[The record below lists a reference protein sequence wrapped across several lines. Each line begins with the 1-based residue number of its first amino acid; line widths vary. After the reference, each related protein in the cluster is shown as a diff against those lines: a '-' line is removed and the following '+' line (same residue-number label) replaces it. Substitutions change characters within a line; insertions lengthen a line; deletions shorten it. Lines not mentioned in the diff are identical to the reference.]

1 MKIPKI
7 NLRNMWRIG
16 RQFERSHRPQIL
28 AGMGVAGLWGSM
40 WLTYKAAPKIQS
52 NIDYL
57 TRADQILDGVD
68 DAEKKVMKKQMIK
81 DIAKDATPPVLMG
94 IISSAAMIGSTS
106 VSTKRIAAISA
117 AYSATEVAL
126 SDYRGKVK
134 DLLGDDKDRRVRE
147 GLARDAV
154 ESTPVNEVEET
165 GMGNVLCL
173 DRWTGRYFHSSPE
186 AVKRAFNEIS
196 RQVQLDEYAS
206 LNDLYDRLNLRNA
219 QFGDVMGW
227 TCHDNWRGVI
237 DAYFTTTTDSNS
249 YPVLVV
255 DYDVE
260 VLPGYLGKHGRIVRE

>member
-1 MKIPKI
+1 MKLPKI
-7 NLRNMWRIG
+7 NLKSMWKIG
-16 RQFERSHRPQIL
+16 RQFELTHRPQIL

-40 WLTYKAAPKIQS
+40 WLTYKASPKIHDAIETAKFELATD
-52 NIDYL
+52 ND
-57 TRADQILDGVD
+57 LD
-68 DAEKKVMKKQMIK
+68 EKVVKKETFK
-81 DIAKDATPPVLMG
+81 TVAKEAAPPVLMG

-117 AYSATEVAL
+117 AYSATEAAL

-134 DLLGDDKDRRVRE
+134 DILGDDRDRRVRE

-154 ESTPVNEVEET
+154 ENTPVNEIEET

-227 TCHDNWRGVI
+227 TSHDNWRGVI

-260 VLPGYLGKHGRIVRE
+260 VLPGYLGRHGRIVRD

>member
-7 NLRNMWRIG
+7 NLKNMWKLG
-16 RQFERSHRPQIL
+16 LQFERIHRPQIL

-40 WLTYKAAPKIQS
+40 WLTYKAAPRIQTT
-52 NIDYL
+52 IDL
-57 TRADQILDGVD
+57 ARAHLLVGDLND
-68 DAEKKVMKKQMIK
+68 DEKKVVKKETAI
-81 DIAKDATPPVLMG
+81 DVAKAAAPPVLMG
-94 IISSAAMIGSTS
+94 IISSVAMIGSTS

-117 AYSATEVAL
+117 AYSATEAAL

-154 ESTPVNEVEET
+154 QNTPVNEVEET
-165 GMGNVLCL
+165 GLGNVLCL

-219 QFGDVMGW
+219 QFGETMGW
-227 TCHDNWRGVI
+227 TSHDNWRGVI

-255 DYDVE
+255 DYDIE
-260 VLPGYLGKHGRIVRE
+260 VLPGYLGRHGRIVRE

>member
-1 MKIPKI
+1 MKLPKI
-7 NLRNMWRIG
+7 NLGNVWKRG
-16 RQFERSHRPQIL
+16 RQFERAHRPQIL

-40 WLTYKAAPKIQS
+40 WLTYKASPTIHRI
-52 NIDYL
+52 IDF
-57 TRADQILDGVD
+57 TEMQLDEGVVD
-68 DAEKKVMKKQMIK
+68 EKVVKKQMIK
-81 DIAKDATPPVLMG
+81 DVAKEAAPPVLMG

-117 AYSATEVAL
+117 AYSATEAAL

-134 DLLGDDKDRRVRE
+134 DILGDDKDRRVRE

-227 TCHDNWRGVI
+227 TSHDNWRGVI

-260 VLPGYLGKHGRIVRE
+260 VLPGYLGRHGRIVRE

>member
-1 MKIPKI
+1 MKMPKI
-7 NLRNMWRIG
+7 NLGNMWRIG
-16 RQFERSHRPQIL
+16 RQFERAHRPQIL
-28 AGMGVAGLWGSM
+28 AGMGVAGFWGSM
-40 WLTYKAAPKIQS
+40 WLTYKASPKIHETIS
-52 NIDYL
+52 VAKLALHDE
-57 TRADQILDGVD
+57 DVD
-68 DAEKKVMKKQMIK
+68 SAEKKVVKKEMII
-81 DIAKDATPPVLMG
+81 DVAKDATPPVLMG

-117 AYSATEVAL
+117 AYSATEAAL
-126 SDYRGKVK
+126 SDYRGKVQT
-134 DLLGDDKDRRVRE
+134 LLGDDKDRRVRE

-154 ESTPVNEVEET
+154 QTTPVNEVEET
-165 GMGNVLCL
+165 GLGNVLCL

-227 TCHDNWRGVI
+227 TSQDNWRGVI

-255 DYDVE
+255 DYDIE
-260 VLPGYLGKHGRIVRE
+260 VLPGYLGKHGRIVRD

>member
-1 MKIPKI
+1 MKMPKI
-7 NLRNMWRIG
+7 NLKNMWRIG
-16 RQFERSHRPQIL
+16 RQFELTHRPQIL
-28 AGMGVAGLWGSM
+28 AGMGVTGLWGSM
-40 WLTYKAAPKIQS
+40 WLAYKASPKIHET
-52 NIDYL
+52 IRVAKMDLEDEY
-57 TRADQILDGVD
+57 ADV
-68 DAEKKVMKKQMIK
+68 KVVKKQMVL
-81 DIAKDATPPVLMG
+81 DVAKDAAPPVLMG
-94 IISSAAMIGSTS
+94 IISSAAVIGSTS

-117 AYSATEVAL
+117 AYSATEAAL

-134 DLLGDDKDRRVRE
+134 DILGGDKDRRVRE

-154 ESTPVNEVEET
+154 QSTPVNEVEET
-165 GMGNVLCL
+165 GLGNVLCL

-219 QFGDVMGW
+219 QFGETMGW
-227 TCHDNWRGVI
+227 TTHDNWRGVI

-255 DYDVE
+255 DYDVQ
-260 VLPGYLGKHGRIVRE
+260 VLPGYLGKHGRIVRD